1 MLNILIKYLTNITNI
16 NILVKIYNKE
26 VENMNELSNCLYC
39 GGDFIIKEV
48 ECQGCK
54 TLIKSNFRIN
64 RFHMFKPEDLYFIE
78 VFLKNEGS
86 IKLMEKDLGVS
97 YPTVK
102 GRLKNIIKTLGYKTK
117 TDDSENRLKI
127 LNSLSDGEIN
137 VKEALKSL
145 GKNE

>member
-1 MLNILIKYLTNITNI
+1 
-16 NILVKIYNKE
+16 
-26 VENMNELSNCLYC
+26 MNELSNCPYC

-54 TLIKSNFRIN
+54 TLIKSKFRVN

-78 VFLKNEGS
+78 IFLKNEGN

-102 GRLKNIIKTLGYKTK
+102 SRLKNIITILGYKTK
-117 TDDSENRLKI
+117 SDNSEKRLKI
-127 LNSLSDGEIN
+127 LNALSDGEIN
-137 VKEALKSL
+137 VKEAIKSL
-145 GKNE
+145 GENE

>member
-1 MLNILIKYLTNITNI
+1 MVLYINILIKNNNI
-16 NILVKIYNKE
+16 K
-26 VENMNELSNCLYC
+26 VENMNELSNCPYC
-39 GGDFIIKEV
+39 TGDFIIKEV

-54 TLIKSNFRIN
+54 TLIKSNFKIN

-78 VFLKNEGS
+78 VFLKNEGN

-102 GRLKNIIKTLGYKTK
+102 SRLKNIIKILGYKTK
-117 TDDSENRLKI
+117 NDNSEKRLKI
-127 LNSLSDGEIN
+127 LNALSDGEIN

-145 GKNE
+145 GENE